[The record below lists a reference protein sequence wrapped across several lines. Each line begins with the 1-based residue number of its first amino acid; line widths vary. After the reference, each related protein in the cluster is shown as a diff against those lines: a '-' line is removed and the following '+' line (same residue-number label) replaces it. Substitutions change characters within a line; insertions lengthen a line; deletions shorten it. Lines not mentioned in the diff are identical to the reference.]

1 MKNHLPTVLLMTN
14 YPGFGG
20 GAEQQLASLAI
31 GIDKKRFRVLLA
43 ALHDG
48 NFVPWQIPEVKCF
61 SLKSRGK
68 YDFLPV
74 FRLAKILA
82 QNRVDIIQPFL
93 SPSTLFGLLPAFL
106 VRTPVRVVTER
117 CGVRNNPGLGYKLT
131 AITEDFLGRFAEIA
145 VANSISGQNM
155 LIDRGFKPEKTMVIY
170 NGLEIKRLA
179 VDPALVDKIR
189 AEHGLKPGQP
199 VVGIAAWISPPK
211 DHPGFIR
218 AAEII
223 LKSNPEVRFAILGDG
238 ITLPQLKEMVKDMGL
253 TGKVFFMGRQTQ
265 VGSYLSVFDISVLS
279 SIDHE
284 GCSNSILESMY
295 LGKPVVATDVGGN
308 KELVKPGENGTLVPP
323 RNPQALADAILDLIN
338 DPQKARLMGERGRA
352 MVVAGFSQERMVTL
366 YQELWLKL
374 LEKKRPREVVTD
386 AAG

>member
-48 NFVPWQIPEVKCF
+48 NFVPWQIPGVKYY

-68 YDFLPV
+68 YDFLPA

-82 QNRVDIIQPFL
+82 RNRVDIIQPFL
-93 SPSTLFGLLPAFL
+93 SPSTLFGLVPAFL

-131 AITEDFLGRFAEIA
+131 AIAEDFLGRFAEIA
-145 VANSISGQNM
+145 VANSVSGQNM
-155 LIDRGFKPEKTMVIY
+155 LTDRGFKPEKTLVIY
-170 NGLEIKRLA
+170 NGLDVKRLA
-179 VDPALVDKIR
+179 VDPAQVEKIR
-189 AEHGLKPGQP
+189 AEYGLKPGQP

-218 AAEII
+218 AADIV
-223 LKSNPEVRFAILGDG
+223 LKTNPDVRFAILGDG
-238 ITLPQLKEMVKDMGL
+238 VTRPELETMVKNMGL
-253 TGKVFFMGRQTQ
+253 TGKVFFMGSQRQ

-308 KELVKPGENGTLVPP
+308 KELVIPGENGTLVPP
-323 RNPQALADAILDLIN
+323 KNPQALADAILDFIN
-338 DPQKARLMGERGRA
+338 DPSKARRMGERGRA
-352 MVVAGFSQERMVTL
+352 KVIAEFSQEHMVTS
-366 YQELWLKL
+366 YQDLWLKL
-374 LEKKRPREVVTD
+374 LEKKHR
-386 AAG
+386 